1 MPTGHMGVF
10 CKNLV
15 ITAYTLEN
23 YFNFK
28 NKFLFNNGSILEIND
43 YCNNRSRGNVSFTE
57 LSEIII
63 TLSRF
68 CWVGLDK
75 IRLRGCLGKIKEM
88 RVKMN
93 IINKSN
99 RNENCM
105 SDFFSSPFSPVMAKL
120 ATASSAGVSASLT
133 LNKRESLESK
143 LLRASSEKNSCLQ
156 ETAPLLNQ
164 CISKE
169 NQGRLET
176 DKELKILGKDFKKQV
191 KEKKSLTSK
200 LCQKSLLL

>member
-1 MPTGHMGVF
+1 
-10 CKNLV
+10 
-15 ITAYTLEN
+15 
-23 YFNFK
+23 
-28 NKFLFNNGSILEIND
+28 
-43 YCNNRSRGNVSFTE
+43 
-57 LSEIII
+57 
-63 TLSRF
+63 
-68 CWVGLDK
+68 
-75 IRLRGCLGKIKEM
+75 M

-93 IINKSN
+93 IKNKSN

-105 SDFFSSPFSPVMAKL
+105 SDFFSSPFPPVMTKL
-120 ATASSAGVSASLT
+120 ATAGSAGVSASLT

-143 LLRASSEKNSCLQ
+143 LLRASSEKISCLQ